1 MVTVLTGS
9 QNLEALICFSVY
21 RTIVVLRDCFVVVDV
36 QGVLG
41 PILYCLC
48 VNYYCEGMWS
58 KLVHT
63 IVNVPS
69 AVSVF
74 KTSNCAHSVF
84 HCSLKPPLKRVTVA
98 AFGCS

>member
-58 KLVHT
+58 
-63 IVNVPS
+63 
-69 AVSVF
+69 
-74 KTSNCAHSVF
+74 
-84 HCSLKPPLKRVTVA
+84 
-98 AFGCS
+98 